1 MDEGARLRSFSLGFD
16 AKPLRAHLDD
26 IRFLVFGRALPA
38 VFFGVITWNVLH
50 NLLSLTNQVL
60 ADVTFVG
67 VLALLPTAL
76 YLLFCAIPVGVYLTR
91 PRPRARDGRLIAR
104 AAGLLGTTALLIVG
118 ILGGPVL
125 YQSPW
130 GLQLAAVCL
139 EIVAFTL
146 GVWGLLTLR
155 RNLSIIPEARGLVT
169 SGPYHFI
176 RHPLYTAEILAAITV
191 VVAHP
196 ALWAVVGIIP
206 FIALQLARATFEE
219 GLLRQ
224 TFPAYATYIAR
235 TPRLVPGVW

>member
-1 MDEGARLRSFSLGFD
+1 MDEGARLRSFSLGFE

-38 VFFGVITWNVLH
+38 VFFGFIAWNVLH

-60 ADVTFVG
+60 ADVTVVG

-76 YLLFCAIPVGVYLTR
+76 YLLFCSIPVGVYLTR
-91 PRPRARDGRLIAR
+91 PRPRARDGRLVAR

-125 YQSPW
+125 YDSPW
-130 GLQLAAVCL
+130 ALQLAAVCV
-139 EIVAFTL
+139 EIIAFAL
-146 GVWGLLTLR
+146 GVWALLSLR

-169 SGPYHFI
+169 GGPYRFI
-176 RHPLYTAEILAAITV
+176 RHPLYLAEMMAAV
-191 VVAHP
+191 AVVAAHP
-196 ALWAVVGIIP
+196 TLWAVVGITP
-206 FIALQLARATFEE
+206 FIGLQLTRAMFEE

-224 TFPAYATYIAR
+224 TFPTYAGYSAR
-235 TPRLVPGVW
+235 TQRLVPGVW